1 MSGTGASVYA
11 LFDSDAAAD
20 AVARQVPLAWR
31 HFRARRV
38 NRSPL
43 ADRLAAAVT

>member
-11 LFDSDAAAD
+11 LFDSDSAAD
-20 AVARQVPLAWR
+20 AVAREVPAEWR

-43 ADRLAAAVT
+43 AVRLAAQD